1 VILSLLGSG
10 IPLHY
15 DSDYTTIM
23 LDWGL
28 KTKDSGK
35 AQLRNLVLVELRKK
49 ARKLEPIDDVQIDAT
64 ILQQAL
70 DILRNDMTITLSKTD
85 REILQQTYT
94 NYRPDDPKQ
103 QEFLDLLHNVYVIE
117 YRNAESWYDL
127 HPLVIQ
133 QLKLE
138 ELI

>member
-35 AQLRNLVLVELRKK
+35 AQLRNIVNFSINVRVLAVLPDLWNKNY
-49 ARKLEPIDDVQIDAT
+49 LLHTPIDF
-64 ILQQAL
+64 
-70 DILRNDMTITLSKTD
+70 R
-85 REILQQTYT
+85 
-94 NYRPDDPKQ
+94 
-103 QEFLDLLHNVYVIE
+103 
-117 YRNAESWYDL
+117 
-127 HPLVIQ
+127 
-133 QLKLE
+133 
-138 ELI
+138 